1 MSRAKIVM
9 DLRPIL
15 VTGHR
20 DKEVMVT
27 EDANGVE
34 EEMLERR
41 LSERVLNAWRE
52 FCRSFPN

>member
-1 MSRAKIVM
+1 MSRAKIVT

-20 DKEVMVT
+20 DKEVRVT

-52 FCRSFPN
+52 FFRSFPN